1 MMTVLGQVIEAGDE
15 NGARQIFDVFD
26 TLLVTVSPTLRL
38 WKTILIL
45 YRRRPPSCRSMCRS
59 WFNFYFSVSGT
70 EPF

>member
-38 WKTILIL
+38 
-45 YRRRPPSCRSMCRS
+45 
-59 WFNFYFSVSGT
+59 
-70 EPF
+70 